1 MRQLE
6 SLEEIKERVDCA
18 AKIIAQGEPKRSPAD
33 ALEQCVYLALWEWIA
48 GRRLSYAQTLDQP
61 AMRLRFGLRGESDNR
76 RGTCIAVELR
86 LCRAWL
92 NAAQEQRQKLALVA
106 QAAKAIW
113 G

>member
-6 SLEEIKERVDCA
+6 SLEAIQARVRRA
-18 AKIIAQGEPKRSPAD
+18 AEVIAQGEPKRSYAD
-33 ALEQCVYLALWEWIA
+33 ALGQCVYLALWEWIA

-61 AMRLRFGLRGESDNR
+61 AMRLCFGLRRESDNR
-76 RGTCIAVELR
+76 RGMCIAVEPR

-92 NAAQEQRQKLALVA
+92 NAAQEQRRKLALVVE
-106 QAAKAIW
+106 AAKAIW